1 MYIHHTSVRFPTL
14 QALSGMGEGGEGADD
29 LTRGQRSLTHPD
41 VVHDLHSLLELH
53 RDVHCDVVVETWAHG
68 ELLRKRRPVV
78 FPT

>member
-41 VVHDLHSLLELH
+41 VVHDLDSLLEIY
-53 RDVHCDVVVETWAHG
+53 RDVHCDVMVETGTHR
-68 ELLRKRRPVV
+68 ELLWERRPVV